1 MSTIARRRVNSA
13 VWYVAVTALSL
24 ATVFPLIW
32 TLATSFKG
40 EGEILGGSG
49 LLPRDF
55 SLGNYA
61 DALTEV
67 PFVRYILNSLAIA
80 LAGAATNMFFGGL
93 AGYAFA
99 KLEFRFK
106 RSLFLTLIASMS
118 IPAVVTMIPLF
129 LILKRFPLLGGN
141 DLLGEGGVGF
151 INSYWAVILPGA
163 AGGFA
168 IFFMRQFF
176 GTLPDELGEAA
187 RIDGA
192 GEFTVFRRVYLP
204 LAKGPLAVLGLLTF
218 QAGWNSFMWPLI
230 VLNNRD
236 MMTVQVGLSAFVTD
250 HQTQYGP
257 LMAGTVIASLPV
269 LVVFLFGQR
278 YLIDGIAHSGI
289 K

>member
-1 MSTIARRRVNSA
+1 MLAKRRVKSA
-13 VWYVAVTALSL
+13 IWYVAVTALSV
-24 ATVFPLIW
+24 ATVFPLVW

-40 EGEILGGSG
+40 EGEILGGTG
-49 LLPRDF
+49 LVPRDF
-55 SLGNYA
+55 SLANY
-61 DALTEV
+61 TEVFSEV
-67 PFVRYILNSLAIA
+67 PFVRYTLNTLVIA
-80 LAGAATNMFFGGL
+80 LVGAATNMFFGGL

-106 RSLFLTLIASMS
+106 RPLFLGLLASMM
-118 IPAVVTMIPLF
+118 IPGIVTMIPLF
-129 LILKRFPLLGGN
+129 LILKKFPLIGGN
-141 DLLGEGGVGF
+141 DPFGEGGVGF

-163 AGGFA
+163 AGSFA

-192 GEFTVFRRVYLP
+192 SEFTVFRKVYLP
-204 LAKGPLAVLGLLTF
+204 LAKAPLAVLGLLTF
-218 QAGWNSFMWPLI
+218 QAGWNNFMWPLI

-236 MMTVQVGLSAFVTD
+236 MMTVQVGLSSFITD
-250 HQTQYGP
+250 YETHYGP

-269 LVVFLFGQR
+269 LVVFLLGQR
-278 YLIDGIAHSGI
+278 YLIDGIAHAGI

>member
-1 MSTIARRRVNSA
+1 MPVRRRVRSA
-13 VWYVAVTALSL
+13 VWYLAVTALSV
-24 ATVFPLIW
+24 ATVFPLVW

-40 EGEILGGSG
+40 EGEILGGTG
-49 LLPRDF
+49 LIPQDL
-55 SLGNYA
+55 SLANYTEVF
-61 DALTEV
+61 TEV
-67 PFVRYILNSLAIA
+67 PFVRYTLNTLVIA
-80 LAGAATNMFFGGL
+80 LVGAATNMFFGGL

-106 RSLFLTLIASMS
+106 RPLFLGLLASMM
-118 IPAVVTMIPLF
+118 IPGIVTMIPLF
-129 LILKRFPLLGGN
+129 LILKKFPLIGGN
-141 DLLGEGGVGF
+141 DPFGEGGVGF

-163 AGGFA
+163 AGSFA

-204 LAKGPLAVLGLLTF
+204 LAKAPLAVLGLLTF
-218 QAGWNSFMWPLI
+218 QAGWNNFMWPLI

-236 MMTVQVGLSAFVTD
+236 MMTVQVGLSSFITD
-250 HQTQYGP
+250 YETHYGP

-269 LVVFLFGQR
+269 LVVFLLGQR
-278 YLIDGIAHSGI
+278 YLIDGIAHAGI